1 MKLIRKLLPVNVYDM
16 AKTQSYLKDMSQ
28 KGYFIK
34 KIGTFASFEKGE
46 PEVRTYRLEPLMKK
60 EGRPREE
67 KLEYYESCGWKYVCT
82 IASAFHLYETSRK
95 DFEELHT
102 DPLTQSYAF
111 ERLNQKMKAAFMI
124 ILLLIP
130 ITIFQLLH
138 YFFLSDTPVLNAVK
152 YGSGTYT
159 ALMVLVTL
167 VLGREIFENR
177 KKLRFL
183 LINLQTGREMVQEE
197 HYQLKYTPYV
207 FHTMIVVLSMLL
219 IITNIRFLFTGWEKK
234 LADYGEDM
242 PALRLSDIEDHK
254 SFEID
259 DQYRRSN
266 LISYEAGE
274 LASSVYE
281 ISESGVIKEE
291 MWKDQS
297 GIYSPHLETE
307 YYELRL
313 RFLGERLLK
322 DLIVDAL
329 DFHRHES
336 FTFEELLE
344 TRFDQAVTIRVKE
357 TQMFFGRLGKK
368 IVYVNYQGYKDLTE
382 HLDELYDKIS
392 TFN

>member
-1 MKLIRKLLPVNVYDM
+1 MKLMRKLLPVNVYDI
-16 AKTQSYLKDMSQ
+16 AKTQSYLKDMSK

-34 KIGTFASFEKGE
+34 KIGTFAYFEKGV
-46 PEVRTYRLEPLMKK
+46 PEERSYRLEPLMKK
-60 EGRPREE
+60 EGRPSEE
-67 KLEYYESCGWKYVCT
+67 KLEYYEACGWKYVCT
-82 IASAFHLYETSRK
+82 IASAFHLYETSRE

-102 DPLTQSYAF
+102 DPVTQSYAF

-124 ILLLIP
+124 SLLLIP
-130 ITIFQLLH
+130 ISLFQLLH
-138 YFFLSDTPVLNAVK
+138 SFFFTDTPMLNAVE
-152 YGSGTYT
+152 YGNGTYSV
-159 ALMVLVTL
+159 LMVLVTII
-167 VLGREIFENR
+167 LGREIFENR

-183 LINLQTGREMVQEE
+183 LKNLQTGREMVQEE
-197 HYQLKYTPYV
+197 RYQVKYTPYV
-207 FHTMIVVLSMLL
+207 FHTMIVILSTLL
-219 IITNIRFLFTGWEKK
+219 IITNLSILFTGWEKK
-234 LADYGEDM
+234 LDAYGEEV

-274 LASSVYE
+274 LAASVYE
-281 ISESGVIKEE
+281 ISESGIIKEE
-291 MWKDQS
+291 LWKDES
-297 GIYSPHLETE
+297 GIYSPSLRTE
-307 YYELRL
+307 YYELRWS
-313 RFLGERLLK
+313 FLGKRLLK
-322 DLIVDAL
+322 DLIIYAL
-329 DFHRHES
+329 DFHRYES

-368 IVYVNYQGYKDLTE
+368 IVYVNYHGYEDLTE

>member
-1 MKLIRKLLPVNVYDM
+1 MKLIRKFMPVNIYDI
-16 AKTQSYLKDMSQ
+16 AKTQSYLKDMS
-28 KGYFIK
+28 KMGYFIK
-34 KIGTFASFEKGE
+34 KIGTFAYFEKGE
-46 PEVRTYRLEPLMKK
+46 PEERTYRLEPLMKK
-60 EGRPREE
+60 EGRPNEE
-67 KLEYYESCGWKYVCT
+67 KLEYYEACGWKYVCT
-82 IASAFHLYETSRK
+82 IASAFHLYETTRE

-102 DPLTQSYAF
+102 DPVTQSYAF

-152 YGSGTYT
+152 YGSGTYR

-183 LINLQTGREMVQEE
+183 LKNLQTGREMVQEE
-197 HYQLKYTPYV
+197 HYQLKYTPYI
-207 FHTMIVVLSMLL
+207 FQTMIVVLSMLL
-219 IITNIRFLFTGWEKK
+219 IVTNIRFLFTGWEKK
-234 LADYGEDM
+234 LAAYGEDM
-242 PALRLSDIEDHK
+242 PAIRLSDIEDHK

-266 LISYEAGE
+266 LISYDAGE

-297 GIYSPHLETE
+297 GVYSPDIRTE
-307 YYELRL
+307 FYELRWS
-313 RFLGERLLK
+313 FLGERLLK
-322 DLIVDAL
+322 DLITNAL
-329 DFHRHES
+329 DFHRYES

-368 IVYVNYQGYKDLTE
+368 IVYVKYQGYKDLTE
-382 HLDELYDKIS
+382 HLDELYDKIN